1 MSENKAKR
9 NIFIS
14 LFVLVL
20 LVLAVGSYN
29 RNRNGGKVTVV
40 LDYGNNK
47 EQVLQA
53 PVPEQKRAWNLLQ
66 QAAAVAKVDLRANND
81 FVPVKIDGFLNGYQ
95 GKKWTFYV
103 NGKEQTSS
111 PFDVFVK
118 SPDKITFRFE

>member
-1 MSENKAKR
+1 M
-9 NIFIS
+9 
-14 LFVLVL
+14 L

>member
-1 MSENKAKR
+1 MPENKSKR
-9 NIFIS
+9 SVFIG

-20 LVLAVGSYN
+20 LILAIGSHN
-29 RNRNGGKVTVV
+29 QKKNNGKVTVV

-53 PVPEQKRAWNLLQ
+53 PVLKQKRAWNLLQ

-81 FVPVKIDGFLNGYQ
+81 FIPVKINGFLNGYQ
-95 GKKWTFYV
+95 GKKWNFYV

-118 SPDKITFRFE
+118 PPDKITFRFE